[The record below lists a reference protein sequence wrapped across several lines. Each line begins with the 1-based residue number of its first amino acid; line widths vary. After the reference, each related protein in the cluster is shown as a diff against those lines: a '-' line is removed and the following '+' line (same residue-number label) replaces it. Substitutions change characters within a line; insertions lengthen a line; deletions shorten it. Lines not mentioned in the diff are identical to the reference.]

1 MNSQLMLS
9 PFEVLYQTD
18 RPALPLPAELQGL
31 YGGMVGL
38 DEPSLYANFV
48 SSIDGVV
55 SIPSLPGSV
64 QMIGGQNT
72 ADRFLMA
79 LLRATADA
87 LLLGATTFR
96 ASREAHWTAE
106 NMYPPAAAAF
116 GELRRRLR
124 HTKPPELAVV
134 TASGNLDPGY
144 PALEAGALILTTAQG
159 AERLGHRLPGA
170 STVLAVGPRIDL
182 PKAVTLLRARGHQL
196 ILSEGG
202 PTLLGSLL
210 TNDLVDQ
217 LFLTVSPTLAGHPH
231 TSDRLSLTE
240 GAELLPGH
248 PVHGQLLSLHRH
260 GDYVFLRYQ
269 LKPRD

>member
-1 MNSQLMLS
+1 
-9 PFEVLYQTD
+9 
-18 RPALPLPAELQGL
+18 
-31 YGGMVGL
+31 MVGF

-48 SSIDGVV
+48 SSVDGVV

-64 QMIGGQNT
+64 QMIGGQNI

-106 NMYPPAAAAF
+106 NMYPPAAVAF
-116 GELRRRLR
+116 GELRRRLGR
-124 HTKPPELAVV
+124 TKSPELAVV
-134 TASGNLDPGY
+134 TASGNLDPGH
-144 PALEAGALILTTAQG
+144 PALGAGALILTTDQG
-159 AERLGHRLPGA
+159 AERLGDRLPGA
-170 STVLAVGPRIDL
+170 STVLALGERIDL
-182 PKAVTLLRARGHQL
+182 PAAVTLLRARGHRR

-202 PTLLGSLL
+202 PTLFGSLL

-217 LFLTVSPTLAGHPH
+217 LFLTVAPTLAGHPH

-240 GAELLPGH
+240 GVDLLPNH
-248 PVHGQLLSLHRH
+248 PVHGQLLTLHRH
-260 GDYVFLRYQ
+260 NDYLFLRYQ
-269 LKPRD
+269 LPPRA